1 MPLSGIPL
9 GADMATKEENLQ
21 RLRELAGRLGREPD
35 VSGSAADIAQRV
47 AEWEEEIAA
56 SGEGATTGNEQ
67 EGEQSSSGEPVTQ
80 HDGTLPDEMVA
91 VRTLT
96 CLHIDGYAAENGR
109 ATELTHQ
116 GMQIRVSPSVAETL
130 VGQGLAE
137 YA

>member
-1 MPLSGIPL
+1 MPPFYIQQ

-56 SGEGATTGNEQ
+56 SGEGATTGNEP
-67 EGEQSSSGEPVTQ
+67 EGEQSSFGEPVTQ
-80 HDGTLPDEMVA
+80 HDGALPDEMVT
-91 VRTLT
+91 VRALT
-96 CLHIDGYAAENGR
+96 CLHVDGYAAENGR
-109 ATELTHQ
+109 ATELTRQ

>member
-1 MPLSGIPL
+1 
-9 GADMATKEENLQ
+9 MATKEENLQ

-47 AEWEEEIAA
+47 AEWEEEMAA
-56 SGEGATTGNEQ
+56 TGEVATTED
-67 EGEQSSSGEPVTQ
+67 EPVTELPPSGGQ
-80 HDGTLPDEMVA
+80 VIQNDGTLPDEMVT

-96 CLHIDGYAAENGR
+96 CLHVDGYAAENGR
-109 ATELTHQ
+109 AIELTRP

-130 VGQGLAE
+130 VGQGMAE

>member
-1 MPLSGIPL
+1 
-9 GADMATKEENLQ
+9 MATKEENLQ

-47 AEWEEEIAA
+47 AEWEEEMAA
-56 SGEGATTGNEQ
+56 SGGTATTENEP
-67 EGEQSSSGEPVTQ
+67 EWEQSYGA
-80 HDGTLPDEMVA
+80 LPDEMVT
-91 VRTLT
+91 VRALT
-96 CLHIDGYAAENGR
+96 CLHIDGDAAENGR
-109 ATELTHQ
+109 ATELTCK